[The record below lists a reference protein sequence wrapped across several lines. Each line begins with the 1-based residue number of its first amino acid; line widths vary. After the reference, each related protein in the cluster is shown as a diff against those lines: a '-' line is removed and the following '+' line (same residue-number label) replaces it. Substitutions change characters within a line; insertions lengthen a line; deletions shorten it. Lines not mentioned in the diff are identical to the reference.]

1 MLDKLK
7 REFTLIALGLSGA
20 VLLIALV
27 MTFYTN
33 WSTQTSVTSS
43 LLQRSLADGMARN
56 PQMGSKDREGTIGAD
71 SMLAITVDVTQGG
84 YMLSKSESPVEI
96 DSEALAEIID
106 SAVGSDSGE
115 GYSWA
120 HHLAWATKRT
130 TYGFR
135 IAVCDTYS
143 RDTLLLRTGL
153 NSFFIL
159 IIALVALFLISHLL
173 ANWTIRPVAEA
184 WDAQRRFIS
193 DASHELKTPLAV
205 IIANIQILQKDKTI
219 GEEGMA
225 WVMRTADEASH
236 MKSLVEDLLTLA
248 RADEAKASSVGTTG
262 PMVELD
268 FSELVNEAALEFDAV
283 AFERGSEIVCDP
295 APGVTVKGDK
305 AQLRRVVNTL
315 LDNATKYAPKG
326 TQVKVSLSQD
336 SRKASLAV
344 NNQGSPIEPD
354 ELAHLFDRFYRTDK
368 ARERQSQ
375 GGFGLGLAIAKSI
388 VEAHGGKIWA
398 ESTASAGTT
407 FHVQI

>member
-1 MLDKLK
+1 MLEKLK
-7 REFTLIALGLSGA
+7 RELTLIALGLSGA
-20 VLLIALV
+20 VLLIALA
-27 MTFYTN
+27 MTFCAN

-43 LLQRSLADGMARN
+43 LLQRSLAEGVARN

-71 SMLAITVDVTQGG
+71 SMLAITIDVTQGG

-96 DSEALAEIID
+96 DSEALSEIIE
-106 SAVGSDSGE
+106 SAAQSTSDE
-115 GYSWA
+115 GYSWS

-130 TYGFR
+130 TYGWR

-153 NSFFIL
+153 NSLFIL
-159 IIALVALFLISHLL
+159 VIAMAALYLISRVL
-173 ANWTIRPVAEA
+173 ANWIVKPVAEA

-205 IIANIQILQKDKTI
+205 IIANIQILQKDQTI
-219 GEEGMA
+219 GEEGMK
-225 WVMRTADEASH
+225 WVGRTADEAAH

-248 RADEAKASSVGTTG
+248 RADEAKAGSVGAAG

-268 FSELVNEAALEFDAV
+268 LSEIVNEAALEFDAV
-283 AFERGSEIVCDP
+283 AFERGCEIECTV
-295 APGVTVKGDK
+295 APGVRVKGDK
-305 AQLRRVVNTL
+305 AQLGRVVNTL

-326 TQVKVSLSQD
+326 TRVKVSLAQD
-336 SRKASLAV
+336 AKRASLSV
-344 NNQGSPIEPD
+344 NNLGSPIEPD
-354 ELAHLFDRFYRTDK
+354 ELEHLFDRFYRTDK

-388 VEAHGGKIWA
+388 VEAHGGIIWA
-398 ESTASAGTT
+398 ESTEGAGTT
-407 FHVQI
+407 FRVQL

>member
-27 MTFYTN
+27 MTFYAN

-43 LLQRSLADGMARN
+43 LLQRSLSDGMARN

-84 YMLSKSESPVEI
+84 YMLSKSDSPVEI
-96 DSEALAEIID
+96 DSEALSEIVE
-106 SAVGSDSGE
+106 SAVSSESGS
-115 GYSWA
+115 GYSWS
-120 HHLAWATKRT
+120 HHLAWATKQT

-143 RDTLLLRTGL
+143 RDNLLLRTGI
-153 NSFFIL
+153 NSLLIL
-159 IIALVALFLISHLL
+159 AVALVTLYLLSRLL
-173 ANWTIRPVAEA
+173 ANWTVRPVAEA
-184 WDAQRRFIS
+184 WDAQRRFVS

-205 IIANIQILQKDKTI
+205 IIANIQILQKDRTI

-225 WVMRTADEASH
+225 WVNRTADEASH

-248 RADEAKASSVGTTG
+248 RADEAKAGSVGAAG

-268 FSELVNEAALEFDAV
+268 FSELVSEAALEFDAV
-283 AFERGSEIVCDP
+283 AFERGSEIECEC
-295 APGVTVKGDK
+295 APGITVKGDK

-315 LDNATKYAPKG
+315 LDNATKYAPKE
-326 TQVKVSLSQD
+326 TKVKVALGRDAKRATLTVS
-336 SRKASLAV
+336 
-344 NNQGSPIEPD
+344 NQGPAIAPED
-354 ELAHLFDRFYRTDK
+354 LEHLFDRFYRTDK
-368 ARERQSQ
+368 ARERQAQ
-375 GGFGLGLAIAKSI
+375 GGFGLGLAISKSI
-388 VEAHGGKIWA
+388 VEAHGGRIWA
-398 ESTASAGTT
+398 ESSEGKGTT
-407 FHVQI
+407 FSVQL